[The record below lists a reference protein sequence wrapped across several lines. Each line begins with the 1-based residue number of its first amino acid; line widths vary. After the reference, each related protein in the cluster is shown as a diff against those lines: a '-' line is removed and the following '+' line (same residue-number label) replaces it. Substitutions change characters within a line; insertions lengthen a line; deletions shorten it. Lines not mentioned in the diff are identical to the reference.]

1 MEVEFPIDNIHK
13 HSFLKNAI
21 DCPKGDDLTEVS
33 DSDEGVQTAPTSPP
47 TDSEQSD
54 EGNHNPTFSGILKT
68 STPMTV

>member
-1 MEVEFPIDNIHK
+1 MKDT
-13 HSFLKNAI
+13 I
-21 DCPKGDDLTEVS
+21 DCPKVDDLTEGS

-54 EGNHNPTFSGILKT
+54 EGSHNPTFSGILKT

>member
-1 MEVEFPIDNIHK
+1 M
-13 HSFLKNAI
+13 
-21 DCPKGDDLTEVS
+21 DDLTEGS

-54 EGNHNPTFSGILKT
+54 EGSHNPTFSGILKT

>member
-1 MEVEFPIDNIHK
+1 MKDT
-13 HSFLKNAI
+13 I
-21 DCPKGDDLTEVS
+21 DCPKVDDLTEGS

-47 TDSEQSD
+47 TDSDQSD